1 MINQWK
7 SQIITRWN
15 LKILIKKRKIYQKMQ
30 KEMEEELAQ
39 IQSEAQEKAVMLAV
53 LSQIETSSKSKSMK
67 NLMLSI
73 KDLPLLELELKYA
86 EEQQA
91 QIKIQ
96 TSQKK
101 AERSGKDSEFLAI
114 KDTQSEYLFRK
125 VPAEKRSVMSTKEES
140 QEKNHL
146 LNNSLEELQAS
157 LNNLEMFCREE
168 RKLENRKL
176 HACLLYTSDAADD
189 TPCVDLGGRRIIKK
203 KKKPQKKSERESK
216 EEHKRNRS

>member
-146 LNNSLEELQAS
+146 LNNSLEELQA
-157 LNNLEMFCREE
+157 
-168 RKLENRKL
+168 
-176 HACLLYTSDAADD
+176 CLLYTS
-189 TPCVDLGGRRIIKK
+189 PSPRDLSTSRM
-203 KKKPQKKSERESK
+203 PSSA
-216 EEHKRNRS
+216 